1 MAHSF
6 QLIPKSSCMKKNN
19 KDRGQ
24 NQSGGIT
31 QKQDKNAGSGAFN
44 QGSEQDPDFDKGTKV
59 SDEEKLTGRSASP
72 GKEKENKDE
81 NIGKNN
87 AKRPE

>member
-1 MAHSF
+1 
-6 QLIPKSSCMKKNN
+6 MKKNN
-19 KDRGQ
+19 KDRDL

-31 QKQDKNAGSGAFN
+31 HKQDKNAGSGAFN

-59 SDEEKLTGRSASP
+59 SDEEKRTGESASR
-72 GKEKENKDE
+72 GKEKETTKNG

-87 AKRPE
+87 AEGSE